1 MPAAEPQRETLFGHP
16 AGLYTLFFAEM
27 WERFSYYGMR
37 ALLVLYMTK
46 GFLSY
51 EDSSAFTVYGA
62 YTALVYMTPFFGGML
77 ADRLLGQRRAV
88 VLGGTLMALGQLLL
102 TRPMTWAF
110 FGGLALLIAGNGF
123 FKPNISTIV
132 GALYPERS
140 TKRDGGFT
148 IFYMGINLGAAMSPL
163 LCGYIG
169 ERYGW
174 EKGFGLATIGMLTGL
189 AVFVARPTYEFVVEM
204 IERLLGVKIGE
215 GWIKYPPSIVTQ
227 LLILSGAAGAAYLL
241 FNYHPDNPTT
251 VAIYWFVAAA
261 VVVAGVIASIAVGRG
276 GLPKSAGAPPVGSSS
291 PGRQVLQLLAV
302 LLGTGLT
309 IPVLALLVSGFAPLR
324 TDNEVLV
331 LIPEPTI
338 KSMEESGN
346 PIVRVLGEVA
356 KESSKPAGLVLALA
370 GLVAAMYLAIEAFRL
385 DRIAR
390 ERLYVVFVL
399 FFFIMLFWAFFEQA
413 GSSLNLFTDRNV
425 DRVLESRETRTI
437 SEADVGTTILL
448 EPTQEQLG
456 YSNGDRLFTM
466 DVLDGLRKEWKSA
479 DASAQPGAVKTGAVK
494 TGSVKTK
501 HEIAWHVVPGNVGMH
516 AATVNDEIPASAFQ
530 SVNAIYIIVFGLVFT
545 AIWNFLGARGLEPST
560 PFKFALGLL
569 QLGLGFVSVWWGA
582 QAADARGIVNIGW
595 LLFGY
600 LLHTTGELCIS
611 PVGLSMVTRLSP
623 KHLVSTVMGA
633 FFLSTAFS
641 QYLAAIIAQFTSVK
655 SAEGRALPAPID
667 TVHVYGDV
675 FGRIAVAAIISSVI
689 CFALVP
695 LLKRWMHEES
705 EQ

>member
-1 MPAAEPQRETLFGHP
+1 MSTVQPQRETLFGHP

-51 EDSSAFTVYGA
+51 EDSDAFTVYGA

-77 ADRLLGQRRAV
+77 ADKLLGQRRAV

-102 TRPMTWAF
+102 TTPVTWAF

-123 FKPNISTIV
+123 FKPNISTVV

-163 LCGYIG
+163 ICGFIG

-204 IERLLGVKIGE
+204 IERRLGVKIGE

-241 FNYHPDNPTT
+241 FNYHPDNPAT
-251 VAIYWFVAAA
+251 VAIYFFVATA
-261 VVVAGVIASIAVGRG
+261 VVVAGVIASVAVGRG
-276 GLPKSAGAPPVGSSS
+276 GLPKDAGAPPVAGSSAS
-291 PGRQVLQLLAV
+291 RQILQVLCV
-302 LLGTGLT
+302 LFGTGITVPL
-309 IPVLALLVSGFAPLR
+309 LALLVSGFAPLR
-324 TDNEVLV
+324 TDNKAFIV
-331 LIPEPTI
+331 IPEPTI

-356 KESSKPAGLVLALA
+356 KESSKPAGLVLGLA
-370 GLVAAMYLAIEAFRL
+370 GLVAAIYLAIEALRL

-425 DRVLESRETRTI
+425 DRVFESRETRTI
-437 SEADVGTTILL
+437 SEADIATTIML

-456 YSNGDRLFTM
+456 YKNGDQLFTM
-466 DVLDGLRKEWKSA
+466 NLLDGLRKEWKLA
-479 DASAQPGAVKTGAVK
+479 DDKLPPGAVKE
-494 TGSVKTK
+494 K
-501 HEIAWHVVPGNVGMH
+501 HEIAWHVVPGNVGMQV
-516 AATVNDEIPASAFQ
+516 ASVNDEIPASAFQ
-530 SVNAIYIIVFGLVFT
+530 SVNAIYIVVFGLVFT

-582 QAADARGIVNIGW
+582 HEADARGIVNIGW
-595 LLFGY
+595 LLLGY

-655 SAEGRALPAPID
+655 STGGSGFPAPID
-667 TVHVYGDV
+667 TVNLYGDV
-675 FGRIAVAAIISSVI
+675 FGRIAIAAVIASGI

-695 LLKRWMHEES
+695 LLKRWMHEEAN
-705 EQ
+705 Q